1 MTQTFRKT
9 GGENKNH
16 LEQEMEDD
24 TMDGCVASKV
34 TIDDEVVDEVPS
46 SSQPATQPLGGNQ
59 DTTDSEDEDSSSAE
73 EDEIVIVIGLFLAYT
88 ISYFFLI

>member
-1 MTQTFRKT
+1 
-9 GGENKNH
+9 
-16 LEQEMEDD
+16 
-24 TMDGCVASKV
+24 MDGCVVSKV
-34 TIDDEVVDEVPS
+34 PIDNDEIEVVDEVPS

-88 ISYFFLI
+88 ISYFV